1 MQNKRVYKISEA
13 KSRIRNYCAIQDRC
27 EWDVRKKL
35 AEWGVMKS
43 IKDVLIAELI
53 NDQFIDEERYA
64 RSFCR
69 GKFRIKKWGKKK
81 IEFTLKQKKISTT
94 CIQKGMDE
102 IDEQEYLL
110 QLRTQAEKK
119 NKLIKEKNHLI
130 RKRKLAKHLVEKGYE
145 THLVWQKIKEI
156 YSK

>member
-69 GKFRIKKWGKKK
+69 GKFRIKNLGS
-81 IEFTLKQKKISTT
+81 ERMFSP
-94 CIQKGMDE
+94 
-102 IDEQEYLL
+102 
-110 QLRTQAEKK
+110 
-119 NKLIKEKNHLI
+119 
-130 RKRKLAKHLVEKGYE
+130 
-145 THLVWQKIKEI
+145 
-156 YSK
+156 